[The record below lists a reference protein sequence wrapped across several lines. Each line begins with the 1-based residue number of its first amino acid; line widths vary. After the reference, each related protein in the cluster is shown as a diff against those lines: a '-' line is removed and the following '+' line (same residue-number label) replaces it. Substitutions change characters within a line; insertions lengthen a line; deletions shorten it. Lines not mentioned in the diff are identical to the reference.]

1 MEDEYLRSYAIK
13 YLDNG
18 GKYDEIPAKNNRI
31 KKVVEN
37 EEKRRNAVYIRYGMQ
52 KSASYSKDVL
62 KEIKKKETI
71 LENPNNIYYELTKLS
86 IEKLKNLK
94 KKSLQVSK
102 SKK

>member
-31 KKVVEN
+31 KKAVEE
-37 EEKRRNAVYIRYGMQ
+37 EEKRRNLVYIRYGIQ
-52 KSASYSKDVL
+52 KSSSFSKEVL

-71 LENPNNIYYELTKLS
+71 LEDPNILYFELKKLS
-86 IEKLKNLK
+86 MEKLKNLK

-102 SKK
+102 KEK